1 MKNKKILWA
10 DDDMDDLMLM
20 RHVLE
25 DIGQDYHIKEVSNG
39 KEALD
44 YLEEGKREHDL
55 PCLIILDMNMP
66 ILNGKETLGLIK
78 KDEALKDIPL
88 VFFTTSNSELD
99 KMYCKRFGVEMITKP
114 PHYSNL
120 KEAVKRLLDYCLKR
134 NCPLF
139 IK

>member
-1 MKNKKILWA
+1 MKNRKILWA

-25 DIGQDYHIKEVSNG
+25 DIGQEYDIKEVSNG

-44 YLEEGKREHDL
+44 YLEEGKAEHNL

-114 PHYSNL
+114 PQYSNL
-120 KEAVKRLLDYCLKR
+120 KEAIKRLLDYCLNKA
-134 NCPLF
+134 
-139 IK
+139 